1 VGVTGVMGVEGVASV
16 AFVLLESR
24 LPFMVGSE
32 SRGRISN
39 GGVEGTSFFFPFS
52 PSFFLARKIIEG
64 ELGSFSNMGNEHMLS
79 DHPFF
84 LLILEP

>member
-1 VGVTGVMGVEGVASV
+1 MGVTGVMGVEGVASV

-39 GGVEGTSFFFPFS
+39 GGVEGTSFFFPLLS
-52 PSFFLARKIIEG
+52 KFFFG
-64 ELGSFSNMGNEHMLS
+64 EENYRRGIGK
-79 DHPFF
+79 FF
-84 LLILEP
+84 

>member
-39 GGVEGTSFFFPFS
+39 GGVEGTSFFFP
-52 PSFFLARKIIEG
+52 PSLQVFFWRGKLSK
-64 ELGSFSNMGNEHMLS
+64 GNWEVFLIWEMSTCCQTTHFFCLS
-79 DHPFF
+79 
-84 LLILEP
+84 